1 MHQQSVWMIS
11 WYTVKPRLI
20 IVHVFTE
27 NVSLNNRLGSFI
39 LDMSLLTINWTNFTL
54 SITFCFLP
62 DMVLTFQGLKHLVL
76 RQLISSSSFEKHDG
90 MIVVFEL

>member
-1 MHQQSVWMIS
+1 MIS
-11 WYTVKPRLI
+11 WYTIKPRLI
-20 IVHVFTE
+20 IVHVFTG

>member
-1 MHQQSVWMIS
+1 MIS
-11 WYTVKPRLI
+11 WYTIKPRLI

-27 NVSLNNRLGSFI
+27 NVSLNKRLGSFI
-39 LDMSLLTINWTNFTL
+39 MDMSLLTINWTNFTL

>member
-1 MHQQSVWMIS
+1 M
-11 WYTVKPRLI
+11 YR
-20 IVHVFTE
+20 
-27 NVSLNNRLGSFI
+27 
-39 LDMSLLTINWTNFTL
+39 LTIDWAVLYWICLSNFTL